1 MKVSVFGLGYV
12 GCVSAACLAGMGH
25 EVIGVDV
32 NRVKVDLVNDGKAP
46 VVEERIGELVAEVV
60 AAGSLRATTD
70 VREAI
75 AGSEVSLVCVG
86 TPSEPNGSLCTTYLE
101 RVTEEIGAALAE
113 KQAERRAGEQDG
125 ERAGGQDGERAE
137 ARAGAQPG
145 DEGEQSGQDLRHT
158 VVFRSTMLPGT
169 CLNLL
174 VPLLEKHVGGLAGVD
189 VGVAVNPEF
198 LREGT
203 SVRDFF
209 DPPKTVV
216 GELDPA
222 SGDTVLELYG
232 GLPGEV
238 FRVPIPTA
246 EAIKYADNAFHGLK
260 IGFANELGAVCQAL
274 GVDSHQVMDV
284 FLADRKLNISPAYLR
299 PGFAFGGSCLPKDL
313 RSLVHAAQRADVSV
327 PILSHVL
334 PSNSAHLERAV
345 ELVERTGRRRVG
357 LFGLSFKPGTDD
369 LRESP
374 LVELAERLFG
384 KGYDLRIHD
393 AHVSL
398 SRLLGANREY
408 VETRLPH
415 LSRLLADSVE
425 EVLDH
430 AEVCLVGTRDPAV
443 LAALPHGDGP
453 VIIDLVRLPDAETRR
468 AEPGYVGLAW

>member
-1 MKVSVFGLGYV
+1 MRISVFGLGYV
-12 GCVSAACLAGMGH
+12 GCVSAACLAGTGH
-25 EVIGVDV
+25 EVVGVDV
-32 NRVKVDLVNDGKAP
+32 SRVKVGLVNDGLAP
-46 VVEERIGELVAEVV
+46 VVEERIGELMADVV
-60 AAGSLRATTD
+60 ASGALRATVD
-70 VREAI
+70 VREAVL
-75 AGSEVSLVCVG
+75 GSEVSLVCVG

-101 RVTEEIGAALAE
+101 RVAEQIGAVLAD
-113 KQAERRAGEQDG
+113 RDPAG
-125 ERAGGQDGERAE
+125 
-137 ARAGAQPG
+137 P
-145 DEGEQSGQDLRHT
+145 RHT

-174 VPLLEKHVGGLAGVD
+174 VPILEKAAGGTAGVD
-189 VGVAVNPEF
+189 FGVAVNPEF

-209 DPPKTVV
+209 DPPKTVI
-216 GELDPA
+216 GLLDEA
-222 SGDTVLELYG
+222 SGDTVAALYAD
-232 GLPGEV
+232 LPGEV
-238 FRVPIPTA
+238 FRVPVATA

-313 RSLVHAAQRADVSV
+313 RSLVYAAQRADVSV

-334 PSNSAHLERAV
+334 PSNSDHLQRAV
-345 ELVERTGRRRVG
+345 DLVERTGKRRVG

-384 KGYDLRIHD
+384 KGYDLLIYD
-393 AHVSL
+393 ANVSL

-408 VETRLPH
+408 IENRLPH
-415 LSRLLADSVE
+415 LAQLLAESVA
-425 EVLDH
+425 EVLDF

-453 VIIDLVRLPDAETRR
+453 VIVDLVRLPDAGTRR
-468 AEPGYVGLAW
+468 TEPGYLGLAW